1 MYLIPSPEEMEAL
14 ITCRQLNSVLKL
26 PEETEVVGERERTF
40 VGEFRIRLIYRAL
53 PTDVRRFEATNC
65 DLCSLCG
72 AGMDDICHICF
83 ECKAI
88 ALAAKMLPHGHLV
101 K

>member
-1 MYLIPSPEEMEAL
+1 MRKSSKLL
-14 ITCRQLNSVLKL
+14 LHHVGLK
-26 PEETEVVGERERTF
+26 PQ
-40 VGEFRIRLIYRAL
+40 IAK
-53 PTDVRRFEATNC
+53 C

-88 ALAAKMLPHGHLV
+88 ALAAKLLPHWTLGEVDVIAIGTAKKSHQFLNKFLRV
-101 K
+101 FWTKISI

>member
-1 MYLIPSPEEMEAL
+1 MSLELGLFIERP
-14 ITCRQLNSVLKL
+14 RRVSVGLK
-26 PEETEVVGERERTF
+26 PQ
-40 VGEFRIRLIYRAL
+40 IAK
-53 PTDVRRFEATNC
+53 C

-88 ALAAKMLPHGHLV
+88 ALAAKLLPHWTLGEVDVIAIGTAKKSHQFLNKV
-101 K
+101 PPRFGRR